1 MKATPNPLPPSL
13 PPLALRRAASAA
25 SAVSKLGKFDELV
38 RDGRM
43 PKPRHIDGVVQ
54 WDVAKLRD
62 AHAAL
67 PEDDEPHPWDEAL
80 GNGK

>member
-1 MKATPNPLPPSL
+1 MKAPPNPLPPSL
-13 PPLALRRAASAA
+13 PPLALRREASAEY
-25 SAVSKLGKFDELV
+25 VGLRPGKFDELV
-38 RDGRM
+38 QDGRM

-80 GNGK
+80 G